1 MRTLIFLLW
10 VSVGVPVQAQTPTP
24 TLTPTPPLASSPG
37 QGPASAQASAPAP
50 PAGLPPCDPAVR
62 FTASWFADPVVDH
75 SKSAAELAKM
85 AANGSK
91 SAMQLGHVVVET
103 QLEAVPQTSCRG
115 LVVRLNYI
123 KPVLRVASEIP
134 QGSCAYARVMSH
146 EQTHVRIHRDIAQR
160 FRELA
165 YPWAANVGGVGG
177 GSGVGVGTVKSVS
190 STAVLAYAK
199 VELDRLMRAQVLFD
213 SPEEYA
219 KNHSVCGGEI
229 ARLVKPA
236 AVSLKPGQ
244 TPR

>member
-10 VSVGVPVQAQTPTP
+10 VSVGLPAQAQTQTP
-24 TLTPTPPLASSPG
+24 TSPQARPQASSPG
-37 QGPASAQASAPAP
+37 KGPASAQAP

-103 QLEAVPQTSCRG
+103 QLKAVPQTSCRG
-115 LVVRLNYI
+115 VVVRLNYI

-165 YPWAANVGGVGG
+165 YPWAVSVGGVGG

-199 VELDRLMRAQVLFD
+199 VKLDRLMRAQVLFD

-236 AVSLKPGQ
+236 AVSLRPGQ